1 MPKNRQSSG
10 FGFGSIADRKYRDP
24 DAKAVLGKGL
34 PNNIQ
39 ADKVIDVALAVKEL
53 TGAEGLIAFG
63 LRSTFLAEAE
73 KEAGGDASRIEVKD
87 HDFVCGAHDGINSR
101 GEIIDRLSEAAKNG
115 EIDNLKI
122 ASDKE
127 NPKKDG
133 EIIAA
138 IMFEHDGRPIDLKI
152 VLGPVTAQQM
162 AVYGDAPINCIAFDV
177 DKPEDVYMHP
187 RTEEDLKNKVWTV
200 RVKEAHEIDA
210 SVSRHAEVS
219 RRPGNEGLLLS
230 KYGNLAAPNA
240 EAPQQTQSGR
250 KLLSLPRN
258 RKKPDGSQG
267 PK

>member
-1 MPKNRQSSG
+1 VL
-10 FGFGSIADRKYRDP
+10 RDF
-24 DAKAVLGKGL
+24 
-34 PNNIQ
+34 
-39 ADKVIDVALAVKEL
+39 
-53 TGAEGLIAFG
+53 AFG

-73 KEAGGDASRIEVKD
+73 EKAGGDAASIEVKD
-87 HDFVCGAHDGINSR
+87 HDYVCGAHDGINSR
-101 GEIIDRLSEAAKNG
+101 GDIIDRLSAAAKKG
-115 EIDNLKI
+115 DITNLKI

-219 RRPGNEGLLLS
+219 RRPGNEGLLLM
-230 KYGNLAAPNA
+230 KYGNLAAPSN
-240 EAPQQTQSGR
+240 EAPRQSESKR
-250 KLLSLPRN
+250 RTLTVTP